1 MREAHGQEGGS
12 IMTRKHFELIA
23 QALGV
28 AISEERNIYAHDKRR
43 NGEAMKS
50 SMRDKA
56 RMAEGAAHA
65 AWTVMEALQHT
76 NDQFDRD
83 RFWEAVGKAERA
95 HSDAKIDRGIILA
108 PISWGRR

>member
-1 MREAHGQEGGS
+1 
-12 IMTRKHFELIA
+12 MTRKHFELIA

-28 AISEERNIYAHDKRR
+28 AISEERTLYAHDKRR

-76 NDQFDRD
+76 NDQFDRE

-95 HSDAKIDRGIILA
+95 HSDAKIDRGTILA

>member
-95 HSDAKIDRGIILA
+95 HSDAKIDRGVILA

>member
-12 IMTRKHFELIA
+12 IMTRKHFELLA

>member
-12 IMTRKHFELIA
+12 VMTRKHFELIA

-28 AISEERNIYAHDKRR
+28 AISEERTIYAHDKHS
-43 NGEAMKS
+43 NGEAKES
-50 SMRDKA
+50 ARRDKA